1 RFRLALRPLRAAQA
15 PDGARLRPGGR
26 LEAAD
31 GPGDP
36 LADRP
41 RPAVPGPARQRAA
54 HGPPRRPDRRHHAA
68 GDPGPRLRPAP
79 HDGHDGGRPRPSARL
94 LVPDPYRARQPAR
107 PVSLRRVAR
116 PAGRP
121 DAAAGRERA
130 ANRRAGNVCAAAPG
144 PSALA
149 RSPAVLSRFPARGAA
164 VQSGQLQRCVPG
176 ASRAFARIRPER
188 DTAALCGI
196 QCRRGVARLCG
207 GPSFRPDRAQAAHHH
222 GLPGL
227 RAGLSWL
234 RPGPHES
241 DGLGLVP
248 ALRRLLYADPGR
260 AARLCRRP
268 FRPCAARHADRGLS
282 YPRRPRAAARQS
294 PRGLPVRSRA
304 CAAVLRRRGDR
315 RAQRTAPPVSE
326 RAVMKIVVTGA
337 TGFIG
342 RPLCMAFLE
351 ADHAVTVLSRDANK
365 ARGKLGIK
373 VRSLTWGA
381 DASEEWKQAVA
392 EADVVVHLAGEGV
405 GARRWTP
412 EFKETLRASRVETT
426 RALVEA
432 MRGSKNQPGALI
444 SASAVGYYGDRGDE
458 TLTEESP
465 PGSDFLAELG
475 TAWEAEAQKA
485 EAFGARVARMRLGIV
500 LGGGG
505 ALERMLYPFPALPFS
520 PWKLGLGGPLGSGR
534 QWMSW
539 VHLADAVGMFFWAAT
554 NARVQG

>member
-1 RFRLALRPLRAAQA
+1 
-15 PDGARLRPGGR
+15 
-26 LEAAD
+26 
-31 GPGDP
+31 
-36 LADRP
+36 
-41 RPAVPGPARQRAA
+41 
-54 HGPPRRPDRRHHAA
+54 
-68 GDPGPRLRPAP
+68 
-79 HDGHDGGRPRPSARL
+79 
-94 LVPDPYRARQPAR
+94 
-107 PVSLRRVAR
+107 
-116 PAGRP
+116 
-121 DAAAGRERA
+121 
-130 ANRRAGNVCAAAPG
+130 
-144 PSALA
+144 
-149 RSPAVLSRFPARGAA
+149 
-164 VQSGQLQRCVPG
+164 
-176 ASRAFARIRPER
+176 
-188 DTAALCGI
+188 
-196 QCRRGVARLCG
+196 
-207 GPSFRPDRAQAAHHH
+207 
-222 GLPGL
+222 
-227 RAGLSWL
+227 
-234 RPGPHES
+234 
-241 DGLGLVP
+241 
-248 ALRRLLYADPGR
+248 
-260 AARLCRRP
+260 
-268 FRPCAARHADRGLS
+268 
-282 YPRRPRAAARQS
+282 
-294 PRGLPVRSRA
+294 
-304 CAAVLRRRGDR
+304 
-315 RAQRTAPPVSE
+315 
-326 RAVMKIVVTGA
+326 MKIVVTGA

-554 NARVQG
+554 NARVQGAVNVTAPNPVTNAEFSRALGRALHRPAWLPLPGFALKAIVGEFAETLLGGQKALPTVAQKLGYAFQFSDIDTALRSVLQK